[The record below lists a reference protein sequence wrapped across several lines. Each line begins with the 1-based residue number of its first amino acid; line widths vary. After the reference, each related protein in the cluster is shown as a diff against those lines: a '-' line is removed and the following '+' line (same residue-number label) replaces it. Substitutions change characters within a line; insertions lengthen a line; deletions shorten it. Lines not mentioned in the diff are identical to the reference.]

1 MKEML
6 YFSLYLLCK
15 IYSHGIFI
23 FFMLYFFFYFAVSGL
38 AYAMLASLPAVT
50 GLYTAFV
57 PILVYM
63 AMGTSRHLSL
73 GILNYFFCYPS
84 SFNII
89 GVLSVL

>member
-1 MKEML
+1 MGFL
-6 YFSLYLLCK
+6 FSLCY
-15 IYSHGIFI
+15 IFSSI
-23 FFMLYFFFYFAVSGL
+23 FAVSGL

-73 GILNYFFCYPS
+73 GILNYFFQYPS
-84 SFNII
+84 SCNII
-89 GVLSVL
+89 GVYVSLFSKVN

>member
-1 MKEML
+1 ML
-6 YFSLYLLCK
+6 TLLADDC
-15 IYSHGIFI
+15 
-23 FFMLYFFFYFAVSGL
+23 FFFFFAGL

-73 GILNYFFCYPS
+73 GKF
-84 SFNII
+84 
-89 GVLSVL
+89 

>member
-1 MKEML
+1 MGFL
-6 YFSLYLLCK
+6 FSLCY
-15 IYSHGIFI
+15 IFSSI
-23 FFMLYFFFYFAVSGL
+23 FAVSGL

-73 GILNYFFCYPS
+73 GILNYFFHYPS

>member
-1 MKEML
+1 MIVQGSY
-6 YFSLYLLCK
+6 YFVFCCAWFL
-15 IYSHGIFI
+15 
-23 FFMLYFFFYFAVSGL
+23 GL

-73 GILNYFFCYPS
+73 GKLDHIPFLFFVQ
-84 SFNII
+84 
-89 GVLSVL
+89 GLVA

>member
-1 MKEML
+1 MQML
-6 YFSLYLLCK
+6 TLLADDC
-15 IYSHGIFI
+15 
-23 FFMLYFFFYFAVSGL
+23 FFTGL

-73 GILNYFFCYPS
+73 GKFLNKK
-84 SFNII
+84 I
-89 GVLSVL
+89 

>member
-1 MKEML
+1 MGFL
-6 YFSLYLLCK
+6 FSLCY
-15 IYSHGIFI
+15 IFSSI
-23 FFMLYFFFYFAVSGL
+23 FAVSGL

-73 GILNYFFCYPS
+73 GILNYIFRYPS

>member
-1 MKEML
+1 MGFL
-6 YFSLYLLCK
+6 FSLCY
-15 IYSHGIFI
+15 IFSSI
-23 FFMLYFFFYFAVSGL
+23 FAVSGL

-73 GILNYFFCYPS
+73 GILNYFFQYSS
-84 SFNII
+84 SFNSI
-89 GVLSVL
+89 GVYVSLFSNVN

>member
-1 MKEML
+1 MQML
-6 YFSLYLLCK
+6 TLLADDC
-15 IYSHGIFI
+15 
-23 FFMLYFFFYFAVSGL
+23 FFFFFAGL

-73 GILNYFFCYPS
+73 GKF
-84 SFNII
+84 
-89 GVLSVL
+89 

>member
-1 MKEML
+1 MGFL
-6 YFSLYLLCK
+6 FSLCY
-15 IYSHGIFI
+15 IFSSI
-23 FFMLYFFFYFAVSGL
+23 FAVSGL

-73 GILNYFFCYPS
+73 GILNYFFRYPS

>member
-1 MKEML
+1 MGFL
-6 YFSLYLLCK
+6 FSLCY
-15 IYSHGIFI
+15 IFSSI
-23 FFMLYFFFYFAVSGL
+23 FAVSGL

-73 GILNYFFCYPS
+73 GILNYFFQYSS

-89 GVLSVL
+89 GVYVSLFSNVN

>member
-1 MKEML
+1 MGFL
-6 YFSLYLLCK
+6 FSLCY
-15 IYSHGIFI
+15 IFSSI
-23 FFMLYFFFYFAVSGL
+23 FAVSGL

-73 GILNYFFCYPS
+73 GILNYFFQYPS

-89 GVLSVL
+89 GVYVSLFSKVN

>member
-1 MKEML
+1 MGFL
-6 YFSLYLLCK
+6 FTLCYIFSS
-15 IYSHGIFI
+15 I
-23 FFMLYFFFYFAVSGL
+23 FAVSGL

-73 GILNYFFCYPS
+73 GILNYFFQYPS

-89 GVLSVL
+89 GVYVSLFSNVN

>member
-1 MKEML
+1 ML
-6 YFSLYLLCK
+6 TLLADDC
-15 IYSHGIFI
+15 
-23 FFMLYFFFYFAVSGL
+23 FFFFAGL

-73 GILNYFFCYPS
+73 G
-84 SFNII
+84 
-89 GVLSVL
+89 

>member
-1 MKEML
+1 MGFL
-6 YFSLYLLCK
+6 FSLCY
-15 IYSHGIFI
+15 IFSSI
-23 FFMLYFFFYFAVSGL
+23 FAVSGL

-73 GILNYFFCYPS
+73 GILNYFFRYPS

-89 GVLSVL
+89 GVYVSLFSNVN